1 MMKIVSKF
9 ELEEVVYFKT
19 DSEQSEYIVT
29 GFKVRGTKENPLI
42 LYLVSCMGHEVGAY
56 EYELSSDKNIKKQLG
71 VH

>member
-1 MMKIVSKF
+1 MKIVSKF

-29 GFKVRGTKENPLI
+29 KESPLI

-71 VH
+71 VQ